1 MRVVEEEAEAGGEVA
16 EEVTGLA
23 DNITTEIKD
32 LILQTPIISR
42 NMLYQLIEVHPGM
55 SEEEVENLNINKDQM
70 LATVRLWRM
79 QQLMIMKLLLEIIPR
94 RMIEEDIRMI
104 VDQMIPDNPMMMIVL
119 QEEHPKEGEDNNQI
133 DQREV
138 ETHTQNSNIIDKGII
153 MKMLIIGVEA
163 VLN

>member
-1 MRVVEEEAEAGGEVA
+1 MEEEAEAGGEVV

-23 DNITTEIKD
+23 DNITIEIKD
-32 LILQTPIISR
+32 LIMQTPIIPR

-55 SEEEVENLNINKDQM
+55 SEEEVENLNITKDQM

-119 QEEHPKEGEDNNQI
+119 QEEDLREGEDSNQI

-138 ETHTQNSNIIDKGII
+138 ETQNNNIVDKGII
-153 MKMLIIGVEA
+153 MKMLIIGVKA

>member
-1 MRVVEEEAEAGGEVA
+1 MKVVEEGVEAGGEVA

-119 QEEHPKEGEDNNQI
+119 QEEDLREGEDSNQI

-138 ETHTQNSNIIDKGII
+138 ETQNNNIVDKGII
-153 MKMLIIGVEA
+153 MKMLIIGVKA